1 MRKMVSHLTGSD
13 IELLYICTPKF
24 YFTIKGSL
32 KNPDMMKLD
41 INNGVKSSVKISCRD
56 KYVAEVYSQELG
68 EAVQLSGEIDP
79 LFFEQQNYEIVIEKI
94 SECDIEFY
102 HDNINIRNKVSPVG
116 HAKKILTG
124 VVNFTND
131 IGLSDLIIKVDG
143 KEYLRVEIEVYPSK
157 IDYLKDYNAILKDI
171 NDELYNLIFD
181 FYKKTYLLTG
191 FNDTVGNSLTEFFAI
206 INLIF
211 GRLERAIGIV
221 LRMPH
226 HVLAKERVVENNY
239 KVKRVDNECIK
250 WINRHQQYVKAS
262 GGVIAVEK
270 ALSLKNTVTFD
281 TFENRL
287 IKYMIKSVINRLRV
301 LKKRYIVKSDNGT
314 AIVDRDI
321 VDKIDMMIT
330 KLDKHISTT
339 FLKNVG
345 DIYTMNS
352 LSLVLNMAAGYR
364 DVYKYYIMLLKG
376 LMMKEGFIKISTKN
390 MALLYE
396 YWCFIKLN
404 SILRHK
410 YDLVKQDIIKF
421 DNSGLSVKIKMGEK
435 SKVEYQNPRNG
446 ERYFLA
452 YNNKYGDTAT
462 VVQKPDNTLSLEK
475 KGSNVKYNYI
485 FDAKYRICYD
495 NDYLKKYFT
504 PGPEEDD
511 INTMHRYRDAIV
523 YENKDNSNFERMF
536 FGAFVLFP
544 YSKEDEYRNHQFYK
558 SIEKVGVGGL
568 PFLPNA
574 THLVEDLL
582 DEVITDSSETA
593 FESTVLQHG
602 MYEYL
607 EKIEF
612 NEKEVLVGNLS
623 SHKQLEVNLKY
634 KFYHIPYS
642 EIRSS
647 LKYIK
652 YVAIAQTKAKGFG
665 DDAGIRYYGKVK
677 SFDVLRRSEIKEIP
691 KDSDELYVRFTVDK
705 WEELDRKIELAG
717 YRVIRRFYTNLFLLK
732 NAKIVSELLIKTK
745 DDYRLYLEL
754 KRILNS
760 HGMIK
765 VDIDK
770 NTVDDDAMVTGI
782 ELNGLKIYIN
792 NGFYRVYKGDDLL
805 DNIDVDDF
813 RKKPNISIKR
823 IKSHVK

>member
-1 MRKMVSHLTGSD
+1 MVSHLTGSD
-13 IELLYICTPKF
+13 VELLYICTPKF

-32 KNPDMMKLD
+32 KDPDMMKLD
-41 INNGVKSSVKISCRD
+41 INKGVKSRVKILCRD
-56 KYVAEVYSQELG
+56 EYVAEVYSQELG

-79 LFFEQQNYEIVIEKI
+79 LFFEQQNYEIVIEKR

-116 HAKKILTG
+116 YAKKILTG

-157 IDYLKDYNAILKDI
+157 IDYQNDYNAILKDI

-191 FNDTVGNSLTEFFAI
+191 LRDTVGNSLTEFFAI

-211 GRLERAIGIV
+211 DRLDRAIEIV

-250 WINRHQQYVKAS
+250 WINRHQQYVKIS
-262 GGVIAVEK
+262 GDAIAVEK

-287 IKYMIKSVINRLRV
+287 IKYMIKSVIKRLRV
-301 LKKRYIVKSDNGT
+301 LKKRYTGKSDNGT
-314 AIVDRDI
+314 ATVDRDI

-339 FLKNVG
+339 FLKDVG

-376 LMMKEGFIKISTKN
+376 LMMKEGFVKISTKN

-410 YDLVKQDIIKF
+410 YNLVKQDIIKL
-421 DNSGLSVKIKMGEK
+421 DNSGLSVKIKMGDK
-435 SKVEYQNPRNG
+435 AKVEYQNPRNG

-462 VVQKPDNTLSLEK
+462 VAQKPDNALSLEK

-582 DEVITDSSETA
+582 DEVITDSPETA

-612 NEKEVLVGNLS
+612 NEKEILVGNLS

-665 DDAGIRYYGKVK
+665 DDAGIRYYGRVK
-677 SFDVLRRSEIKEIP
+677 SFEILRRSEIKEIP

-717 YRVIRRFYTNLFLLK
+717 YRVRRRFYTNLFLLK
-732 NAKIVSELLIKTK
+732 NANIVPDLLIKTK
-745 DDYRLYLEL
+745 EDYRLYLEL
-754 KRILNS
+754 KRLDK
-760 HGMIK
+760 IK
-765 VDIDK
+765 VELNK
-770 NTVDDDAMVTGI
+770 NDVDDDTMVKGIAFKNLNISFTG
-782 ELNGLKIYIN
+782 NS
-792 NGFYRVYKGDDLL
+792 YRVYKGKDLL
-805 DNIDVDDF
+805 DNINVDDF
-813 RKKPNISIKR
+813 RKKPNVAIKR
-823 IKSHVK
+823 IKKYI

>member
-1 MRKMVSHLTGSD
+1 MVSHLTGSD
-13 IELLYICTPKF
+13 IELLYIWTPKF

-32 KNPDMMKLD
+32 KDPDMMKLD
-41 INNGVKSSVKISCRD
+41 INKGVKSSVKISCRD
-56 KYVAEVYSQELG
+56 EYVAEVYSQELG
-68 EAVQLSGEIDP
+68 EAIQLSSEIDP

-157 IDYLKDYNAILKDI
+157 IDYLNDYNAILKDI

-191 FNDTVGNSLTEFFAI
+191 LNDTVGNTLTEFFAI

-211 GRLERAIGIV
+211 DRLDRAIGIV
-221 LRMPH
+221 LKMPH

-262 GGVIAVEK
+262 GDVIAVEK

-287 IKYMIKSVINRLRV
+287 IKYMIKSVINRLRM
-301 LKKRYIVKSDNGT
+301 LKKRYIGKSDNGT

-339 FLKNVG
+339 FLKDVG

-364 DVYKYYIMLLKG
+364 EVYKYYIMLLKG
-376 LMMKEGFIKISTKN
+376 LMMREGFIKISTKN

-410 YDLVKQDIIKF
+410 YNLVRQDIIKF
-421 DNSGLSVKIKMGEK
+421 DKSGLSVKIKMGDK
-435 SKVEYQNPRNG
+435 AKVEYQNPRNG

-462 VVQKPDNTLSLEK
+462 VAQKPDNALSLEK

-523 YENKDNSNFERMF
+523 YENKDNHNFERAF

-544 YSKEDEYRNHQFYK
+544 YSKEDEYKNHQFYK

-582 DEVITDSSETA
+582 DEVITDSPETA

-602 MYEYL
+602 MYEYI

-647 LKYIK
+647 IKYIK
-652 YVAIAQTKAKGFG
+652 YIAIAQTKAKGFG

-677 SFDVLRRSEIKEIP
+677 SFEILKRSEIKEIP
-691 KDSDELYVRFTVDK
+691 KDSDELYVRFKVDK
-705 WEELDRKIELAG
+705 WEKLDKKIDLAR
-717 YRVIRRFYTNLFLLK
+717 YRVRRRFYTNLFLLK
-732 NAKIVSELLIKTK
+732 NANIVPDLLIKTK
-745 DDYRLYLEL
+745 EDYRLYLEL
-754 KRILNS
+754 KRLDK
-760 HGMIK
+760 IK

-770 NTVDDDAMVTGI
+770 NDVDDDTMVTGI
-782 ELNGLKIYIN
+782 AFKDLNISFTGDS
-792 NGFYRVYKGDDLL
+792 YRVYKNSILV
-805 DNIDVDDF
+805 DNINVDDF
-813 RKKPNISIKR
+813 RKKPNIAIKR